1 MAKRKN
7 PDFERDMELLL
18 TEEGFDNKALLS
30 EIIEIL
36 QNFCQDNIL
45 ALTPLLQTEE
55 ENTAVQERICYF
67 SIISKLLDGIASL
80 SETDVVF
87 SPAGKE
93 TKKKKKASGKK
104 HKKEKR
110 D

>member
-1 MAKRKN
+1 MAKHKN

-18 TEEGFDNKALLS
+18 AENGIDNKVLLS
-30 EIIEIL
+30 EIIEVL

-55 ENTAVQERICYF
+55 ENVAVQERICYF
-67 SIISKLLDGIASL
+67 SMISKLLGGIAAL
-80 SETDVVF
+80 SEADVVL
-87 SPAGKE
+87 SPANKE
-93 TKKKKKASGKK
+93 KKKKSSGKK